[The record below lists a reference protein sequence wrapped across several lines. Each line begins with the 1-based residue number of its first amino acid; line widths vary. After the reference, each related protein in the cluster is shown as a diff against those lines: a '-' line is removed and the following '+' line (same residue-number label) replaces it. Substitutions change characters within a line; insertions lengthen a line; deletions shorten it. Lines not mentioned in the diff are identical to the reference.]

1 MLDQTVATPDRA
13 VNDEQ
18 LLADSTTSA
27 RLGGPGFLQVLS
39 PRNVGAVYV
48 LLIIVFIFS
57 IWVPSTFPTL
67 DTAKVILN
75 QNAVTAIIALSLV
88 VPLAAGVFDISVGY
102 VMALSSVVTAQLLIS
117 TTWPVSVVIVLAL
130 VVSGVVGLVNGFLVV
145 ALNIHSFIA
154 TLASGALIQA
164 IVILVSQQQ
173 AITGARLSG
182 DFSTVTTANVLGV
195 TSPVIVAL
203 CIAAALWWLLDHTA
217 TGRRVYATGFNAQAA
232 RLIGISTNRLRFA
245 SLLVSSLLAGVAG
258 IIICSQVS
266 AGSPDIGPPYL
277 LNAFATAFLGA
288 TQFRAGRFNAWGTV
302 VAALLLG
309 TGATG
314 LSLAGAPTWA
324 SSMFTGMILL
334 VALAITNIQRRKR
347 VAGKNTKQLK

>member
-1 MLDQTVATPDRA
+1 MLDQTAERVA
-13 VNDEQ
+13 VIDEQ
-18 LLADSTTSA
+18 QPADSTTLA
-27 RLGGPGFLQVLS
+27 RPGNPGLLQLLS

-48 LLIIVFIFS
+48 LLIIVLIFS
-57 IWVPSTFPTL
+57 VWAPSTFPTL

-75 QNAVTAIIALSLV
+75 QNAVTGIIALSLV
-88 VPLAAGVFDISVGY
+88 VPLSAGVFDLSTGY
-102 VMALSSVVTAQLLIS
+102 VMALSSVITAQLLIS
-117 TTWPVSVVIVLAL
+117 TTWPVSVVIFLAL
-130 VVSGVVGLVNGFLVV
+130 AASIVVGLVNGFLIV
-145 ALNIHSFIA
+145 ALNIDSFIA
-154 TLASGALIQA
+154 TMASGALIQA
-164 IVILVSQQQ
+164 IIILVSDQQ

-182 DFSTVTTANVLGV
+182 DFSTITTSSVLGLS
-195 TSPVIVAL
+195 SPVIVVV
-203 CIAAALWWLLDHTA
+203 CIAAALWWLMDHTA
-217 TGRRVYATGFNAQAA
+217 TGRRIYATGFNSQAA
-232 RLIGISTNRLRFA
+232 RLIGVRTNRLRFA

-258 IIICSQVS
+258 IIICSEVS
-266 AGSPDIGPPYL
+266 AGSPDIGPQYL

-347 VAGKNTKQLK
+347 APRKDINQLK